1 MIGSGIF
8 VFLQFTIFLMIGS
21 LIYIYFEGIAIE
33 KDREFST
40 FIIHHLPA
48 GIRGILLAGV
58 LSAAMSTLS
67 SSINSLASST
77 LRDWFNKEADLKIA
91 QKTSI
96 VWAAVLIGIAMIF
109 DESDKAIVEM
119 GLQIAS
125 YTYGGLLSLFI
136 ISKLQRQFQ
145 PVSLMIGLLS
155 SLLTVYIAQ
164 QNGIAWTWFILLAVC
179 VNIAVVFVSQSVFSR
194 RHDS

>member
-1 MIGSGIF
+1 MIGSGFF
-8 VFLQFTIFLMIGS
+8 VFMQFTLFLLAGS
-21 LIYIYFEGIAIE
+21 LIYVSLGGMELP
-33 KDREFST
+33 KDREFAYY
-40 FIIHHLPA
+40 IINELPI
-48 GIRGILLAGV
+48 GLRGLLLAGV

-77 LRDWFNKEADLKIA
+77 LRDWFKKEADLKTA

-96 VWAAVLIGIAMIF
+96 VWATILIGIAMIF

-125 YTYGGLLSLFI
+125 YTYGLFI
-136 ISKLQRQFQ
+136 ISKLKRQFR
-145 PVSLMIGLLS
+145 PISLIIGLLS

-179 VNIAVVFVSQSVFSR
+179 VNIGKYF
-194 RHDS
+194 